1 MSKVSERESLQAR
14 LVQTR
19 QLRSLVED
27 HPLMSGA
34 YAILERDIEHRL
46 TEVAELDAEPRVI
59 LYFHGD
65 PVFGSI
71 GIDASFASRVVE
83 PFQNMVMTDYADR
96 FHGVVGKR
104 GRRVGEQQSRLMLTS
119 LPRGSFGLEL
129 TKFESTEL
137 FEDSQLS
144 ETLKH
149 VGQLVAS
156 AASSDKDFKLLLDG
170 TDPRVI
176 QNLRG
181 FLEVIAKGHAGL
193 TLETGDFS
201 FEMNPILAREAFERV
216 AQTNSVQ
223 SDVEVSGVFK
233 GALLESWRFD
243 FLDSSNRQIKGK
255 LGADLS
261 AEEAAAMIRDY
272 VNLAC
277 TGFFEKTV
285 LTFKNGRERESYVLT
300 GLRLNEKLSL

>member
-34 YAILERDIEHRL
+34 YAILERDLENRL
-46 TEVAELDAEPRVI
+46 TEVAELDPEPRVV

-65 PVFGSI
+65 PVYGSM

-96 FHGVVGKR
+96 FHGVLGKR
-104 GRRVGEQQSRLMLTS
+104 GRRVGEQQSRMMLTS

-129 TKFESTEL
+129 TKVESTEL

-144 ETLKH
+144 ATLKH
-149 VGQLVAS
+149 VGELVES
-156 AASSDKDFKLLLDG
+156 AASSDADFKELLDD

-176 QNLRG
+176 QNLKR

-193 TLETGDFS
+193 SLETGDFS
-201 FEMNPILAREAFERV
+201 FEMSPISASEAFERV
-216 AQTNSVQ
+216 SQTNSVQ
-223 SDVEVSGVFK
+223 SDVEIPGVFK

-243 FLDSSNRQIKGK
+243 FLDSSNHKINGK
-255 LGADLS
+255 LGPDLD
-261 AEEAAAMIRDY
+261 AEEAAAMSRNF
-272 VNLAC
+272 VNVPC
-277 TGFFEKTV
+277 TGLFEKTV
-285 LTFKNGRERESYVLT
+285 LTFKNGRERVSYALT
-300 GLRLNEKLSL
+300 GLRINEVLPL